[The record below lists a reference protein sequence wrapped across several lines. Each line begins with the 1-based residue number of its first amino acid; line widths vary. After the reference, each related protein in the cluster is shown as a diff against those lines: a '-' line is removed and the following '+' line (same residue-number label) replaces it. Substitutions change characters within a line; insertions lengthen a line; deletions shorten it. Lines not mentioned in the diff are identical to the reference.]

1 MWKRFLFIAQEV
13 CKKKIIFKNPNKY
26 EIVIFDN
33 ISLGDL
39 ENLIKKYNFFVL
51 SNRIT
56 EIHKIYLTFEVIK
69 YFIKNYRGNIMTAY
83 LV

>member
-1 MWKRFLFIAQEV
+1 MWKRFLFIIQAV
-13 CKKKIIFKNPNKY
+13 CIKKIIFKNPNKY

-39 ENLIKKYNFFVL
+39 ENLITKYNFFVL
-51 SNRIT
+51 PNRIT
-56 EIHKIYLTFEVIK
+56 EIHKVYLTFEIIK
-69 YFIKNYRGNIMTAY
+69 YFIKNYRGNVMTAY